1 MKKLLLFFALIYSS
15 LVSSCMGPN
24 PEDVLT
30 PEEKDVYV
38 SNYDPEV
45 DFSSY
50 KTYTLPDYVYVI
62 TDPSD
67 SGTKERKTIDVA
79 ILNAIN
85 EEMQKLGYMSVDSS
99 QNPDL
104 GLHVTKIAL
113 SYTGID
119 YSPIYYYD
127 PYYGGG
133 YYYPSYYV
141 YEVRR
146 GSVMIDMIDI
156 KNPVQNDQLKVVW
169 NGQFIDGLG
178 TLSSDERI
186 IKGVRSL
193 FLQSTYLNGE

>member
-1 MKKLLLFFALIYSS
+1 MAFGFTVLAT
-15 LVSSCMGPN
+15 SCMGPN
-24 PEDVLT
+24 PEDFLT

-50 KTYTLPDYVYVI
+50 KTYTLPDFVNVI
-62 TDPSD
+62 TNPGD
-67 SGTKERKTIDVA
+67 SGTEERKSIDIA
-79 ILNAIN
+79 ILNAISD
-85 EEMQKLGYMSVDSS
+85 EMQKLGYVRVDSS

-104 GLHVTKIAL
+104 GLQVTKVAV

-141 YEVRR
+141 YQVRR
-146 GSVMIDMIDI
+146 GSVIVDMLDV
-156 KNPVQNDQLKVVW
+156 KNPVQNNQLKVVW

-186 IKGVRSL
+186 LKGVRSL
-193 FLQSTYLNGE
+193 FVQSTYLKGSDGG